1 MEKFREKTN
10 SGSCNLFFYQFI
22 VYFSHLHLLFP
33 ENMDIILITKTHLYE
48 KDGHVFYNIT
58 GTNVDYTLTGL
69 KVRLDNL
76 FDGVKALGMAFI
88 GRNILKSANF
98 FVQISF

>member
-1 MEKFREKTN
+1 MH
-10 SGSCNLFFYQFI
+10 S
-22 VYFSHLHLLFP
+22 LFP
-33 ENMDIILITKTHLYE
+33 ENMDIILVTKTHLYE

-76 FDGVKALGMAFI
+76 FDGVKALGMTI
-88 GRNILKSANF
+88 IDSKILKSANLYLF
-98 FVQISF
+98 KFHFNRGQYQSIFE